1 LDDSYAVRELDGLAD
16 KAKEGFTAERKKYDF
31 NIPAISAVE
40 VYTIVKSLDEIKQE
54 ISKRIVEID

>member
-1 LDDSYAVRELDGLAD
+1 LAE
-16 KAKEGFTAERKKYDF
+16 KAKEGFTEERKKYDF
-31 NIPAISAVE
+31 NLPALSAVE